1 LELFI
6 RLRQNT
12 LQFTAGMNGVENRA
26 EASKC
31 EGGLGFGGI
40 PLKYPAACCG
50 ELHFY
55 EYKAKIIQPHIFSI

>member
-1 LELFI
+1 MSIKTQIFI

-40 PLKYPAACCG
+40 PLRYPAACCG
-50 ELHFY
+50 ELH
-55 EYKAKIIQPHIFSI
+55 